1 MPGEVRACNFAASV
15 RVPARTGRTQA
26 WVAEPREAVKTVDQ
40 PTAGAGPDGPEPR
53 LGGVRV
59 LGRYRLQHRLGA
71 GGFGVVWMAR
81 DEHLGRAVAVK
92 RIPMHDAAT
101 AARAEREGLAA
112 ARLGHPGIVAL
123 YEAGRDAAAVY
134 LVSELV
140 RGSSLAD
147 LIAQGALSDR
157 DVLLIGIALCDALA
171 HAHSRGVVHR
181 DVKPGNVLVPESA
194 HDLAAVAK
202 LTDFG
207 VARMTGDEAL
217 TRTGDVVGT
226 LAYMAPEQAA
236 GRLAGAP
243 ADLYGLGLVLYEALS
258 GVNPVRAAGAA
269 ATARRVGMRLPRLRR
284 SRRDLP
290 EALCDAIDRAV
301 LPRPGARGDLGAL
314 RAALAAAL
322 PDVADEP
329 ARLATA
335 PHAGPDGV
343 PARAGLLPGE
353 RHPASSG
360 VTPAL
365 EAAPP
370 LPAPGGTP
378 LALRVAAGLAAGA
391 LVALAF
397 AELGPEPLGP
407 PVAAGAVAAV
417 AVAALPRLG
426 WLAAAVAI
434 VTWLA
439 AGGAAGRAILVP
451 VAAVPVAVLL
461 RRTGYLWSAPAGAP
475 VLGAVSLAGAWP
487 ALAGQAGRLWHRVA
501 LGVLG
506 AWWLVLAEAL
516 TGDRLAAG
524 PAPGTEAPAAWWD
537 SAADALRDAVA
548 PALSGGAVL
557 LAALWGAAAAALP
570 LVVRG
575 RAFAL
580 DLVGAT
586 AWAAGLAS
594 ATQAVAEATGGD
606 GTAGVRGLVA
616 GAVAAGA
623 VAVAARA
630 SRGTA

>member
-1 MPGEVRACNFAASV
+1 MPGAVRTCKFAVKAA
-15 RVPARTGRTQA
+15 VPAPSGRTQA
-26 WVAEPREAVKTVDQ
+26 CAAEPGEAVKTVDH

-92 RIPMHDAAT
+92 RIPMHDAASAT
-101 AARAEREGLAA
+101 RAEREGLAA

-123 YEAGRDAAAVY
+123 FEAGRDAGAVY

-194 HDLAAVAK
+194 HDLAGVAK

-236 GRLAGAP
+236 GRTAGAP

-258 GVNPVRAAGAA
+258 GVNPIRAAGAA

-284 SRRDLP
+284 ARRDLP
-290 EALCDAIDRAV
+290 EALCDAIDRTV
-301 LPRPGARGDLGAL
+301 LPRPGTRGDLGAL
-314 RAALAAAL
+314 RVALAAAL
-322 PDVADEP
+322 PAVADEP
-329 ARLATA
+329 LRLQTGR
-335 PHAGPDGV
+335 PAGLVAAHP
-343 PARAGLLPGE
+343 RAGLLPGE
-353 RHPASSG
+353 RHPATSG

-365 EAAPP
+365 EAAAP

-378 LALRVAAGLAAGA
+378 LALRAAAGA
-391 LVALAF
+391 SAGLLAALAL

-407 PVAAGAVAAV
+407 PAVAGAVV
-417 AVAALPRLG
+417 ALGVAALPRLG

-434 VTWLA
+434 VTWLVA
-439 AGGAAGRAILVP
+439 EGAAGPAVIVP

-461 RRTGYLWSAPAGAP
+461 RRTGHLWSAPAGAP

-506 AWWLVLAEAL
+506 AWWLVMAEAL
-516 TGDRLAAG
+516 TGERLAAG
-524 PAPGTEAPAAWWD
+524 PAPGTAAPATWWD

-548 PALSGGAVL
+548 PALSGGALL
-557 LAALWGAAAAALP
+557 LAVLWGAAAAALP

-586 AWAAGLAS
+586 AWAAGVAS
-594 ATQAVAEATGGD
+594 ATQAVAEATGGG

-623 VAVAARA
+623 VAVGARA
-630 SRGTA
+630 SRGAA

>member
-1 MPGEVRACNFAASV
+1 M
-15 RVPARTGRTQA
+15 
-26 WVAEPREAVKTVDQ
+26 
-40 PTAGAGPDGPEPR
+40 
-53 LGGVRV
+53 
-59 LGRYRLQHRLGA
+59 
-71 GGFGVVWMAR
+71 
-81 DEHLGRAVAVK
+81 
-92 RIPMHDAAT
+92 
-101 AARAEREGLAA
+101 
-112 ARLGHPGIVAL
+112 
-123 YEAGRDAAAVY
+123 Y

-147 LIAQGALSDR
+147 LIAEGALSDR

-181 DVKPGNVLVPESA
+181 DVKPGNVLVPETA
-194 HDLAAVAK
+194 HDLAGVAK

-207 VARMTGDEAL
+207 VARMAGDEAL

-236 GRLAGAP
+236 GRPAGAP

-258 GVNPVRAAGAA
+258 GVNPIRAAGAA

-284 SRRDLP
+284 VRRDLP
-290 EALCDAIDRAV
+290 DALCDAIDRAV

-329 ARLATA
+329 TRLGTA
-335 PHAGPDGV
+335 PQAGGSPS
-343 PARAGLLPGE
+343 PARARTGLLPGE
-353 RHPASSG
+353 RHPATSG

-365 EAAPP
+365 EAAAP

-378 LALRVAAGLAAGA
+378 PAVRAAAGLGAGV
-391 LVALAF
+391 LVALALG
-397 AELGPEPLGP
+397 ELGPEPLGP
-407 PVAAGAVAAV
+407 PAAAGAVAAV

-426 WLAAAVAI
+426 WLAAAVAV
-434 VTWLA
+434 VTWL
-439 AGGAAGRAILVP
+439 GAAGAAGPAVLIP
-451 VAAVPVAVLL
+451 VAAAPVLLLL
-461 RRTGYLWSAPAGAP
+461 RRAGHLWSAPAGAP

-487 ALAGQAGRLWHRVA
+487 AVAGQAGRFWHRVA
-501 LGVLG
+501 LGALG
-506 AWWLVLAEAL
+506 AWWVVLAEAL

-524 PAPGTEAPAAWWD
+524 PAPGTAAPAAWWD

-548 PALSGGAVL
+548 PALSGGTVL

-586 AWAAGLAS
+586 VWAAGVAS

-606 GTAGVRGLVA
+606 GAAGVRGLVA

-630 SRGTA
+630 SRSAA

>member
-1 MPGEVRACNFAASV
+1 M
-15 RVPARTGRTQA
+15 
-26 WVAEPREAVKTVDQ
+26 
-40 PTAGAGPDGPEPR
+40 
-53 LGGVRV
+53 
-59 LGRYRLQHRLGA
+59 
-71 GGFGVVWMAR
+71 
-81 DEHLGRAVAVK
+81 
-92 RIPMHDAAT
+92 
-101 AARAEREGLAA
+101 
-112 ARLGHPGIVAL
+112 
-123 YEAGRDAAAVY
+123 Y

-147 LIAQGALSDR
+147 LIGQGALSDR

-194 HDLAAVAK
+194 HDLAGVAK

-207 VARMTGDEAL
+207 VARMSGDEAL

-236 GRLAGAP
+236 GRTAGAP

-258 GVNPVRAAGAA
+258 GVNPIRAAGAA
-269 ATARRVGMRLPRLRR
+269 ATARRVGMRLPRLLRA
-284 SRRDLP
+284 RRDLP
-290 EALCDAIDRAV
+290 EALCDAIDRTV
-301 LPRPGARGDLGAL
+301 LPRPGARGELGAL

-329 ARLATA
+329 VRLEAGR
-335 PHAGPDGV
+335 HAGLAAAAR
-343 PARAGLLPGE
+343 ARAGLLPGE
-353 RHPASSG
+353 RHPATSG

-365 EAAPP
+365 EAAAP

-378 LALRVAAGLAAGA
+378 LALRAAAGAAAGL
-391 LVALAF
+391 LVALAL

-407 PVAAGAVAAV
+407 PAAAGAVAAL

-439 AGGAAGRAILVP
+439 AAGAAGPAVLVP

-461 RRTGYLWSAPAGAP
+461 RRTGHLWSAPAGAP
-475 VLGAVSLAGAWP
+475 ALGAVSLAGAWP
-487 ALAGQAGRLWHRVA
+487 ALAGQAGWLWHRVA

-506 AWWLVLAEAL
+506 AWWLVMAEAL
-516 TGDRLAAG
+516 TGERLAAG
-524 PAPGTEAPAAWWD
+524 PAPGTAAPATWWD

-548 PALSGGAVL
+548 PALSGGALL

-594 ATQAVAEATGGD
+594 ATEAVAEATGGD

-623 VAVAARA
+623 VAVGARA